1 MRMAFLVVCLV
12 GLTVGLNG
20 QMGVQAPGITFS
32 TPDGQVLSSL
42 ACGEVAVHP
51 GRITVGQQGSSTI
64 WVGQN
69 VRITIGST
77 VITAE
82 SAVIENWAAGGP
94 QSIRSVQLKGNVELK
109 GIVSVE

>member
-1 MRMAFLVVCLV
+1 MRIAFLVVCLV

-20 QMGVQAPGITFS
+20 QTGVQAPAITFT
-32 TPDGQVLSSL
+32 TPDGQVLPSL
-42 ACGEVAVHP
+42 ACGDAAIHP

-82 SAVIENWAAGGP
+82 SAVIENWAVGGA
-94 QSIRSVQLKGNVELK
+94 QSIRAVQLKGNVELK
-109 GIVSVE
+109 GTVSVE